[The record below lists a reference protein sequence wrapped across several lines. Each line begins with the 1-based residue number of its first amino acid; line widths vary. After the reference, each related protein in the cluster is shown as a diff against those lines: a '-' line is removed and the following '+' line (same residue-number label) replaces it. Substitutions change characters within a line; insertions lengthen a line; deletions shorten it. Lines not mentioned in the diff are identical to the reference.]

1 MSTATFR
8 RHRAVEGTTLVELLV
23 VLTIASVI
31 GGIITTAV
39 VSALNSARSTNERVD
54 AVQEIERAQRRIAQ
68 DLRSAT
74 GLILDPDDG
83 DLSSDLIV
91 EFRRAG
97 TQNQVRYRVDAPA
110 DPEQPAQ
117 LVRDSDDSG
126 QTLVTLL
133 NNDDGTDPLFTYLNS
148 RGVEIDC
155 EALDGRACL
164 GAARIR
170 ITIVREL
177 PNSPPVRSN
186 TEVTIRNIRF
196 QGA

>member
-1 MSTATFR
+1 MSAPTMR
-8 RHRAVEGTTLVELLV
+8 RHRPDEGTTLVELLV
-23 VLTIASVI
+23 VLMIVSVI
-31 GGIITTAV
+31 GGIITAAV
-39 VSALNSARSTNERVD
+39 VSALNSARSTNDRID
-54 AVQEIERAQRRIAQ
+54 AIQEIERAQRRVAQ

-91 EFRRAG
+91 EFRRSG
-97 TQNQVRYRVDAPA
+97 TLNQVRYRVDEPD
-110 DPEQPAQ
+110 DPEDPAQ
-117 LVRDSDDSG
+117 LVRDSDDGG

-133 NNDDGTDPLFTYLNS
+133 NNDDGTEPLFTYLNS

-155 EALDGRACL
+155 EELSGRACL

-177 PNSPPVRSN
+177 PDSPPVRSN

-196 QGA
+196 LGA